1 MLNIKNIQQFT
12 SRLQTDRENVI
23 REYIQH
29 LFLSFLY
36 QQPDSEKL
44 LFKGGTALRIV
55 LKSPRFSEDLDF
67 DGVGLS
73 QVQIENLITE
83 TLAEMEQTG
92 IPVNILESK
101 KTTGG
106 YLSIAEFR
114 AYDQIVNMYIEI
126 SLRKNK
132 AVKGA
137 RTMIY
142 NDYLPPYT
150 LVHAPIE
157 ELVKGKME
165 ALGARQKPRDF
176 YDYFFLLSGNYP
188 TAKKTQYLHLAL
200 KLLEDSTIN
209 FKTELKKFLPAGHQ
223 MILKDFKKNLMC
235 EIEKYPIKKEH
246 LGN

>member
-1 MLNIKNIQQFT
+1 MLNGKNIQQFAK
-12 SRLQTDRENVI
+12 RLQTDRENAI

-36 QQPDSEKL
+36 QQADSEKL

-67 DGVGLS
+67 DGVGIS
-73 QVQIENLITE
+73 YAQIETLITE
-83 TLAEMEQTG
+83 TLAKIEQTG
-92 IPVNILESK
+92 IPVNIAESK

-106 YLSIAEFR
+106 YLSIIEFR
-114 AYDQIVNMYIEI
+114 AYDQLVNIYVEI

-132 AVKGA
+132 AIKGS
-137 RTMIY
+137 RTMIH
-142 NDYLPPYT
+142 NDYLPLYT
-150 LVHAPIE
+150 LVHASIE

-165 ALGARQKPRDF
+165 ALAARHKPRDF

-188 TAKKTQYLHLAL
+188 TAKKNQYLSLAL

-209 FKTELKKFLPAGHQ
+209 FKAELKKFLPVSHQ
-223 MILKDFKKNLMC
+223 MILKDFKKTLKR
-235 EIEKYPIKKEH
+235 EIEKY
-246 LGN
+246 L